1 MRTSGVPMPSTPRER
16 TLGSSLAL
24 LGEGYTFIG
33 TRSERFQSD
42 IFSTRLML
50 QKDEIGEQYAT

>member
-1 MRTSGVPMPSTPRER
+1 MPSTPRER

-24 LGEGYTFIG
+24 LAEGYTFIG

-50 QKDEIGEQYAT
+50 QKDEIGEQHAT